1 MELICLKKFALK
13 LQQQENWWFFLPS
26 GLQKN
31 SNKSWFFEEMANS
44 LNKIKI
50 KYDNIIL
57 TRDLKIHLLDKSK
70 KTNKHLSDLCHN
82 FSLKDLLLEKT
93 YFKSHEGTLLDIML
107 TSRPKRFDSTN
118 VIETGPSDCQKLI
131 ASFFNAYFK
140 KLPPKIIEY

>member
-13 LQQQENWWFFLPS
+13 LQQQGNWWDFLPS

-70 KTNKHLSDLCHN
+70 KN
-82 FSLKDLLLEKT
+82 
-93 YFKSHEGTLLDIML
+93 
-107 TSRPKRFDSTN
+107 
-118 VIETGPSDCQKLI
+118 
-131 ASFFNAYFK
+131 
-140 KLPPKIIEY
+140 